1 MQQHQKAMN
10 ATFIYSYRLYI
21 NKSNII
27 YILHPIQAEIRLR
40 EDIRKKKTSWSITS
54 APILTI
60 TIDYRFLS
68 YIIVVE
74 CCSHRAAEPAV
85 CNLYN
90 MSYTFFIRFSVI
102 PMMRDE
108 WQKKILRTE
117 VRPCVCCPTDAYFV
131 ICIKTGS
138 RSIEIS
144 YVAYM
149 YIYTQSNAFAFYY
162 LDQLPLHIFRL
173 RARSRDKRV
182 FPEC

>member
-21 NKSNII
+21 NKCNII
-27 YILHPIQAEIRLR
+27 YILHPTGRDPVKRRYKE
-40 EDIRKKKTSWSITS
+40 KKTSWSITS

-117 VRPCVCCPTDAYFV
+117 VRPCVCCPTDAHFV